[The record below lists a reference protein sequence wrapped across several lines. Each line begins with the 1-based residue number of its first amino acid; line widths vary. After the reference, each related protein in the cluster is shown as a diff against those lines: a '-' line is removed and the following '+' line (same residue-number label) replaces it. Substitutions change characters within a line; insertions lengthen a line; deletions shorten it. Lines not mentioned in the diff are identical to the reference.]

1 MHSVC
6 YKGGKKSPCRGKK
19 KKNRLADEDLIG
31 GEEVEARLVAF
42 LSGEV
47 YAAAFLTG
55 SKRGSSP
62 HAEKNLAFQLSS
74 LQVTWSFSAGSR
86 AV

>member
-1 MHSVC
+1 MC
-6 YKGGKKSPCRGKK
+6 YEGWGGDHHEEEKR
-19 KKNRLADEDLIG
+19 KNRIADKVLIG
-31 GEEVEARLVAF
+31 GEEVEARLAAF
-42 LSGEV
+42 LSGEA
-47 YAAAFLTG
+47 YAAAFMG

-74 LQVTWSFSAGSR
+74 LRVTWSFSAGSR

>member
-1 MHSVC
+1 MLQR
-6 YKGGKKSPCRGKK
+6 GGEKSPCRGKK
-19 KKNRLADEDLIG
+19 NRLGDEDLIG

-42 LSGEV
+42 LSGEA

-55 SKRGSSP
+55 SKRGFSP